1 MENKN
6 NLTEKIDMLKNNIGT
21 AKTAL
26 NQAEKN
32 YDILLQFSEKADSKQ
47 SEFLEFC
54 LEKMPITAYC
64 ENDFAE
70 FLINII
76 KDAENFNDKQEFFDT
91 VYDKWKKQSKTLNQK
106 LVKPE
111 DVFIQNSDVNNKF
124 MECGIDRIIQKS
136 EADDYLL
143 PLNKLDNKTLI
154 ALDLEKTLEKGVI
167 SQKSL
172 SPNARSVLNAV
183 SSLQYSRNEIFAL
196 TDIFEIQTGKKAAHL
211 TQKQKEEIYNG
222 MNELSRYTGRF
233 INDLILYNRDGDVI
247 SIPKKTDIRFFTY
260 LPLKFQRSG
269 KEVDAV
275 QILNNVFF
283 IYCLT
288 TKGFLRIPLT
298 SRIIYKLSGK
308 PEYKQ
313 DTEGNKIYYLQ
324 TTSLSTRKLSSTT
337 KTRSI
342 TEYIEKRLLLEY
354 KGKRNTMLI
363 NTILENAGIAE
374 DKAHRDRYIE
384 IIMTYFENAK
394 QNGIISKYRIYK
406 YLKEIVKI
414 EYEN

>member
-32 YDILLQFSEKADSKQ
+32 YDILLEFSEKADSKQ
-47 SEFLEFC
+47 SEFLEYC

-64 ENDFAE
+64 ENNFAE
-70 FLINII
+70 FLIDVIQSI
-76 KDAENFNDKQEFFDT
+76 KDFTDKQDFFNK
-91 VYDKWKKQSKTLNQK
+91 VYDEWKKKSKKLNQK
-106 LVKPE
+106 LVKPK

-124 MECGIDRIIQKS
+124 MECNIDRIIQKS
-136 EADDYLL
+136 EADNYLL
-143 PLNKLDNKTLI
+143 SLDKLDNKTLI
-154 ALDLEKTLEKGVI
+154 ALDLEKTLEEDII

-172 SPNARSVLNAV
+172 SPNAISVLNAV
-183 SSLQYSRNEIFAL
+183 SSLQYSGNDIFAL

-211 TQKQKEEIYNG
+211 TPNQKEEIYNG

-233 INDLILYNRDGDVI
+233 INDLILYNKDGDTV

-275 QILNNVFF
+275 QILSNVFF
-283 IYCLT
+283 IYCIT

-298 SRIIYKLSGK
+298 SRIIYRLNGK
-308 PEYKQ
+308 SACKQ
-313 DTEGNKIYYLQ
+313 VTKENKTYYLQ
-324 TTSLSTRKLSSTT
+324 TTPLSTKRLSSSA
-337 KTRSI
+337 KTRGI
-342 TEYIEKRLLLEY
+342 TEYLEKQLAIEY
-354 KGKRNTMLI
+354 KGKRNVIVIDTVLKTANI
-363 NTILENAGIAE
+363 EN
-374 DKAHRDRYIE
+374 DKPNRNRYIE
-384 IIMTYFENAK
+384 IILTYLENAK
-394 QNGIISKYRIYK
+394 YNGIISKYKIYK
-406 YLKEIVKI
+406 YLKEIIKI
-414 EYEN
+414 EYEK